1 MYVKL
6 PIFAIV
12 SIKESSRMK
21 KIILGII
28 TLFMAISNIHS
39 TERIML
45 KAIQDGAFAAER
57 LSGIKP
63 IAGTD
68 QYARISKDGKRVVRC
83 SFKTG
88 KQTAVLFDV
97 NHTMGAKIDSFDG
110 YILSPDGARMLI
122 QTKTERIYR
131 RSFKAQ
137 YYIYTMASTK
147 LEPLSE
153 GGPQQVPV
161 WSADSRQIAFVRDN
175 NIHLVKL
182 LYDNA
187 ESQVTKDGKLN
198 EIING
203 VPDWVNEEE
212 FAHNLSFCFNADGTK
227 ICWIKYDESKV
238 KSYALQLFKGTH
250 PELRQYADY
259 PGLYTYKYPKAGQ
272 DNSKVTVW
280 SYDVKSHQTRQLQV
294 PLDADGYVPRIK
306 PTGDPDKII
315 VYTLNRHQDEMRLYA
330 VNPSSTVAT
339 LLIRE
344 RVPKYVK
351 EEAMEG
357 VIIGENS
364 ILLPS
369 DRDGYM
375 KGYLYNMN
383 GQMIR
388 TIGNGPYD
396 ITAWY
401 GCDEKTG
408 DVYYQAAAL
417 NAHDRQIYVSHK
429 NGKTER
435 LTQQQGWNVA
445 QFSGDYQY
453 FINTWSDYDH
463 PYVYTVRD
471 RKGKVMSTLIDNAS
485 LRKKNADYG
494 WTPKE
499 TFSFTTSE
507 GVRLDGWMV
516 KPARFDA
523 SRKYPVILFQYSG
536 PGSQQVVNSW
546 NAGSM
551 GQGGAFDYY
560 LAQQG
565 FIVVCVDGRGT
576 GGRGSEFEKEVY
588 LRLGELESK
597 DQVETAL
604 WLGKQSYVDKN
615 RIGIWGWSYGGFNTL
630 MSMSEGRG
638 VFKAGVAVAPPTD
651 WRFYDTVYTERYMR
665 TPKENPDGYAVNPIE
680 RAAKLHGALL
690 ICHGLADDNVHP
702 QNTFEYAEALVQA
715 DKDFKEIY
723 YTNRNHSIYGGN
735 TRNHLMRQIANFFI
749 DELR

>member
-1 MYVKL
+1 
-6 PIFAIV
+6 
-12 SIKESSRMK
+12 MK

-28 TLFMAISNIHS
+28 ALFMATSNIHS
-39 TERIML
+39 TERITL

-68 QYARISKDGKRVVRC
+68 QYARISKDGNRVVRY

-97 NHTMGAKIDSFDG
+97 NHTMGSKIDSFDG
-110 YILSPDGARMLI
+110 YILSPDGAKMLI

-137 YYIYTMASTK
+137 YYIYTIASTK

-153 GGPQQVPV
+153 GGLQQVPV

-175 NIHLVKL
+175 NIHLIKL

-187 ESQVTKDGKLN
+187 ESQVTKDGKFN

-212 FAHNLSFCFNADGTK
+212 FGHNLSFCFNADGTK

-238 KSYALQLFKGTH
+238 KSYALQLFKGMQ
-250 PELRQYADY
+250 PEQHQYADY

-272 DNSKVTVW
+272 DNSKVSVW

-306 PTGDPDKII
+306 PTTDPNKII
-315 VYTLNRHQDEMRLYA
+315 VYTLNRHQDEMHLYA

-339 LLIRE
+339 LLIKE

-375 KGYLYNMN
+375 KGYLFNMN
-383 GQMIR
+383 GQMVR

-401 GCDEKTG
+401 GYDEKTG
-408 DVYYQAAAL
+408 DVFYQAAAL

-471 RKGKVMSTLIDNAS
+471 NKGKVMSTLIDNAS
-485 LRKKNADYG
+485 LRKKISNYG
-494 WTPKE
+494 WTSKE

-507 GVRLDGWMV
+507 GVKLDGWMV
-516 KPARFDA
+516 KPAQFNA
-523 SRKYPVILFQYSG
+523 SKQYPVILFQYSG
-536 PGSQQVVNSW
+536 PGSQQVTNSW

-576 GGRGSEFEKEVY
+576 GGRGSEFEKVVY
-588 LRLGELESK
+588 QRLGELESK

-638 VFKAGVAVAPPTD
+638 VFKAGVAVAPPTN
-651 WRFYDTVYTERYMR
+651 WKFYDTVYTERYMR

-680 RAAKLHGALL
+680 RAMQLHGALL

-749 DELR
+749 DELK

>member
-1 MYVKL
+1 
-6 PIFAIV
+6 
-12 SIKESSRMK
+12 MK

-28 TLFMAISNIHS
+28 ALFMATSNIYS
-39 TERIML
+39 AKRITL

-63 IAGTD
+63 IAGTG
-68 QYARISKDGKRVVRC
+68 QYARISKDGNRVVRY

-97 NHTMGAKIDSFDG
+97 NHTMGSKIDSFDG
-110 YILSPDGARMLI
+110 YILSPDGAKMLI

-137 YYIYTMASTK
+137 YYIYTIASTK

-175 NIHLVKL
+175 NIHLIKL

-187 ESQVTKDGKLN
+187 ESQVTKDGKFN

-212 FAHNLSFCFNADGTK
+212 FGHNLSFCFNADGTK
-227 ICWIKYDESKV
+227 ICWIKYDESNV
-238 KSYALQLFKGTH
+238 KSYALQLFKGMH
-250 PELRQYADY
+250 PEQHQYADY

-272 DNSKVTVW
+272 DNSKVSVW

-306 PTGDPDKII
+306 PTTDPNKII
-315 VYTLNRHQDEMRLYA
+315 VYTLNRHQDEMHLYA

-339 LLIRE
+339 LLIKE

-388 TIGNGPYD
+388 TIGVGPYD

-401 GCDEKTG
+401 GYDEKTG

-417 NAHDRQIYVSHK
+417 NAHDRQICVSHK
-429 NGKTER
+429 NGKTDR
-435 LTQQQGWNVA
+435 LTEQQGWNVA

-471 RKGKVMSTLIDNAS
+471 NKGKVMSTLIDNAS
-485 LRKKNADYG
+485 FRKKITNYG

-507 GVRLDGWMV
+507 GVKLDGWMV
-516 KPARFDA
+516 KPAQFNA
-523 SRKYPVILFQYSG
+523 SKQYPVILFQYSG
-536 PGSQQVVNSW
+536 PGSQQVTNSW

-576 GGRGSEFEKEVY
+576 GGRGSEFEKVVY
-588 LRLGELESK
+588 QRLGELESK

-630 MSMSEGRG
+630 MSMSEGRD
-638 VFKAGVAVAPPTD
+638 VFKAGVAVAPPTN
-651 WRFYDTVYTERYMR
+651 WKFYDTVYTERYMR

-749 DELR
+749 DELK

>member
-1 MYVKL
+1 
-6 PIFAIV
+6 
-12 SIKESSRMK
+12 MK

-28 TLFMAISNIHS
+28 TLFMATSNIHS
-39 TERIML
+39 TERITL

-68 QYARISKDGKRVVRC
+68 QYARISKDGKRVVRY

-110 YILSPDGARMLI
+110 YILSPDGAKMLI

-137 YYIYTMASTK
+137 YYIYTIASTK

-175 NIHLVKL
+175 NIHLIKL

-187 ESQVTKDGKLN
+187 ESQVTKDGKFN

-212 FAHNLSFCFNADGTK
+212 FGHNLSFCFNADGTK

-238 KSYALQLFKGTH
+238 KSYALQLFKGMQ
-250 PELRQYADY
+250 PEQHQYADY

-306 PTGDPDKII
+306 PTTDPNKII
-315 VYTLNRHQDEMRLYA
+315 VYTLNRHQDEMHLYA

-339 LLIRE
+339 LLIKE

-388 TIGNGPYD
+388 TIGVGPYD

-401 GCDEKTG
+401 GYDEKTG

-417 NAHDRQIYVSHK
+417 NAHDRQICVSHK
-429 NGKTER
+429 NGKTDR
-435 LTQQQGWNVA
+435 LTEQQGWNVA

-471 RKGKVMSTLIDNAS
+471 NKGKVMSTLIDNAS
-485 LRKKNADYG
+485 LRKKITNYG
-494 WTPKE
+494 WTSKE

-507 GVRLDGWMV
+507 GVKLDGWMV
-516 KPARFDA
+516 KPAQFNA
-523 SRKYPVILFQYSG
+523 SKQYPVILFQYSG
-536 PGSQQVVNSW
+536 PGSQQVTNSW

-576 GGRGSEFEKEVY
+576 GGRGSEFEKVVY
-588 LRLGELESK
+588 QRLGELESK

-638 VFKAGVAVAPPTD
+638 VFKAGVAVAPPTN
-651 WRFYDTVYTERYMR
+651 WKFYDTVYTERYMR

-680 RAAKLHGALL
+680 RATKLYGALL

-749 DELR
+749 DELK